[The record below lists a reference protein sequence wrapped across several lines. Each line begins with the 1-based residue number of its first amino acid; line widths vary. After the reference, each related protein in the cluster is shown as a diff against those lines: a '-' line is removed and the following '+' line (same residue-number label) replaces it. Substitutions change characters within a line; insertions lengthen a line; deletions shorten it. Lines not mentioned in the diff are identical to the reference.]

1 MQNNS
6 INVTGS
12 ISNAQIQ
19 QNVSNSFQSSLFE
32 KDNFDYERVSKLLGE
47 ISKYEP
53 LFEQEYGELSKILSD
68 ALHNV
73 EQSVANK
80 EEPSKIYGFLNV
92 IKDISLRVSSSVIAT
107 GIVSLLKCMF
117 HNEMRHNI
125 YQLKINKKVAN

>member
-32 KDNFDYERVSKLLGE
+32 KDNFDYERVSKLLYE

-107 GIVSLLKCMF
+107 GIVSLLKG
-117 HNEMRHNI
+117 I
-125 YQLKINKKVAN
+125 II